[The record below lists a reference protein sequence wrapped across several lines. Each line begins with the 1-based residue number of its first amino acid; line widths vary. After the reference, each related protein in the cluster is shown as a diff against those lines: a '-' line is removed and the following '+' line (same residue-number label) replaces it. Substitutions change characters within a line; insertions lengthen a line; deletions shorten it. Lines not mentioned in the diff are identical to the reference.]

1 MNLFVNLFLFL
12 PYIFIFHYSLEI
24 FQTSYTQFPECLT
37 PMRKLMSMQNIPARP
52 GWSASLSPGC
62 PWLATGCVV
71 LQPGP
76 QSILT
81 DSPTPR
87 QTAVTFC
94 REMAFC
100 FTVDVD
106 SNKVVKVDLQEKN
119 IFKLGLSLIIV
130 GSFLRIKSSLLYVF
144 KLQNQYVFIVGN
156 TNKKH
161 LKPPK
166 IQSLR

>member
-1 MNLFVNLFLFL
+1 
-12 PYIFIFHYSLEI
+12 
-24 FQTSYTQFPECLT
+24 
-37 PMRKLMSMQNIPARP
+37 
-52 GWSASLSPGC
+52 
-62 PWLATGCVV
+62 
-71 LQPGP
+71 
-76 QSILT
+76 
-81 DSPTPR
+81 
-87 QTAVTFC
+87 
-94 REMAFC
+94 MAFC